1 MYKKYNRFK
10 KLKIKIVK
18 KRKEKKKEEERKEK
32 KNKRKPPH
40 NCKSPIRGRGL

>member
-32 KNKRKPPH
+32 KNKRKTPH